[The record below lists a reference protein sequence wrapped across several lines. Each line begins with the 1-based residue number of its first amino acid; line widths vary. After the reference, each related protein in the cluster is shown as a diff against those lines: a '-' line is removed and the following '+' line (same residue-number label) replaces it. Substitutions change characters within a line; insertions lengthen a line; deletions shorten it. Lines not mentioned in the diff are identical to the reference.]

1 MSFPINPE
9 TSFSIVHELWIYRMY
24 RTHSMKWCTRMDDP
38 TCILRCQINMTI
50 FDHKWWL
57 PRSSCVSGITF
68 LGLLSLEH
76 PVIPLHVAFVAI
88 VIDNV
93 RCPSSGYTCPLADLL
108 RILPRW
114 ISCCFHG
121 YWWRCMASDS
131 VDIALLLYPCFLV
144 EHVVFYSA
152 QCENESYTAVSPTK
166 VSHFVHY
173 SQGRLK
179 FGFQPIWI

>member
-1 MSFPINPE
+1 MNFGFIGC
-9 TSFSIVHELWIYRMY
+9 IYR
-24 RTHSMKWCTRMDDP
+24 TLSMKWCTGMDDP
-38 TCILRCQINMTI
+38 TCILCQINMTI
-50 FDHKWWL
+50 FTNDDYLVHL
-57 PRSSCVSGITF
+57 ACVSGITF

-88 VIDNV
+88 VIDNI
-93 RCPSSGYTCPLADLL
+93 RCPSSGYTCPLTDLL

-131 VDIALLLYPCFLV
+131 VDIALLPLLASLLSPCFLV

-152 QCENESYTAVSPTK
+152 QCENESYTVVSPTK
-166 VSHFVHY
+166 VSNFVHY

-179 FGFQPIWI
+179 FGFWLIWI